1 MKLKRITAIALT
13 AMAISS
19 CSEDTESIGSS
30 LTLESDK
37 LEITT
42 GFYDAIT
49 RSVAADSVY
58 ARNFDCY
65 FGMVKDPEIGA
76 YVLSE
81 FMAQFNV
88 LEKMNMPNRKDIE
101 DVNGGSIVADSCSI
115 ALIFDRSMCYGDS
128 LTPIKMTI
136 HELDRPMSDTK
147 TYYTN
152 FFPLEEG
159 FDREDGLEKDFV
171 FCLADLTQKDS
182 IRKLTNYQDVAE
194 IPLNDT
200 YTDKSGTTYNN
211 YGTYILRNYF
221 DHPEYFRNS
230 YMFVNNLCPG
240 FFFEISDGLG
250 VMAKIAE
257 IDMIIYYRFSDGST
271 ERKTSLFLSSTP
283 EVLRTNSIINDAGAL
298 QYLIDDTSCTYL
310 KAPAGIFTEV
320 TLPVDDIMQEHAKDS
335 LLSVSVAFQRQ
346 NSGYTDI
353 NYPLNAPSS
362 VLMVHKDSLN
372 QFFETKTL
380 QNYTSSFLASLSSNA
395 YTFSNIGNMITL
407 MARKKSEGL
416 LSDPNWTANHP
427 NWNKVMLV
435 PVAATTTSDN
445 YGNKTVSSVINE
457 MGLVSTKL
465 VGGEHKPIEMRV
477 IYARFKEE

>member
-1 MKLKRITAIALT
+1 M
-13 AMAISS
+13 
-19 CSEDTESIGSS
+19 
-30 LTLESDK
+30 
-37 LEITT
+37 
-42 GFYDAIT
+42 
-49 RSVAADSVY
+49 
-58 ARNFDCY
+58 
-65 FGMVKDPEIGA
+65 
-76 YVLSE
+76 
-81 FMAQFNV
+81 
-88 LEKMNMPNRKDIE
+88 
-101 DVNGGSIVADSCSI
+101 
-115 ALIFDRSMCYGDS
+115 
-128 LTPIKMTI
+128 
-136 HELDRPMSDTK
+136 
-147 TYYTN
+147 
-152 FFPLEEG
+152 
-159 FDREDGLEKDFV
+159 
-171 FCLADLTQKDS
+171 
-182 IRKLTNYQDVAE
+182 AE

-310 KAPAGIFTEV
+310 KTPAGIFTEV